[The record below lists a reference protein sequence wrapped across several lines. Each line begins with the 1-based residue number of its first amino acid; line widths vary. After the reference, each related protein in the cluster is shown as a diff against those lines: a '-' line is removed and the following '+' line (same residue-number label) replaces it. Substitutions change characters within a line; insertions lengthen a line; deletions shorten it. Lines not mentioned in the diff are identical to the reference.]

1 MIEVNNLTRKYGE
14 KVAVNKIS
22 FSVEKGKIWG
32 FLGPNG
38 AGKTTTMRILTGYL
52 PPTEGSAKVAG
63 FDITK
68 EPLKAKKHIGYLPE
82 IPPLYND
89 MTVKG
94 YISFVAELKGIGGK
108 NKKIAVGQAIEKAGL
123 SKVAGRLIKNLSKG
137 FRQRVGI
144 AQAIVNNPDILIL
157 DEPTIGLDP
166 AQIIEIRELIK
177 SFRGEH
183 TVILSTHILPEVTQT
198 CDGVVI
204 INEGQL
210 RAAGPL
216 EEIQKKF
223 SEESGIYL
231 ETEPSVS
238 MDEIKTIAGVKEVI
252 QADRGFKV
260 YWDDETEGIKGLNE
274 YIRGKS
280 LDIKEW
286 KRLSSTLEDIYLK
299 IVASDKGGVK

>member
-82 IPPLYND
+82 IPPLYNE

-94 YISFVAELKGIGGK
+94 YVNFVAELKGVPSK
-108 NKKIAVGQAIEKAGL
+108 ERKKAVSQAIEKAGL
-123 SKVAGRLIKNLSKG
+123 STVAGRLIKNLSKG
-137 FRQRVGI
+137 YRQRVGI

-177 SFRGEH
+177 SLKGEH

-210 RAAGPL
+210 RASGTL
-216 EEIQKKF
+216 EEIQEKF

-231 ETEPSVS
+231 ETEPSPVV
-238 MDEIKTIAGVKEVI
+238 EELRNI
-252 QADRGFKV
+252 
-260 YWDDETEGIKGLNE
+260 EGIKEVVSSEKGVKIFWEDEEKGNKNLNEFIRTKGLN
-274 YIRGKS
+274 IN
-280 LDIKEW
+280 EW
-286 KRLSSTLEDIYLK
+286 KRLTSTLEDIYLK
-299 IVASDKGGVK
+299 IVATDKGGVK

>member
-14 KVAVNKIS
+14 KVAVNNIS

-82 IPPLYND
+82 IPPLYNE

-94 YISFVAELKGIGGK
+94 YISFVAELKGVSGK
-108 NKKIAVGQAIEKAGL
+108 ERKTAVGQAIEKAGL
-123 SKVAGRLIKNLSKG
+123 SAVAGRLIKNLSKG
-137 FRQRVGI
+137 YRQRVGI

-177 SFRGEH
+177 SLRGEH

-210 RAAGPL
+210 RASGPL

-223 SEESGIYL
+223 SEENGIYL
-231 ETEPSVS
+231 ETEPEISE
-238 MDEIKTIAGVKEVI
+238 DELKGV
-252 QADRGFKV
+252 D
-260 YWDDETEGIKGLNE
+260 GIKDVLKSGNGYKLFWEDEEKGTKFLNE
-274 YIRGKS
+274 FIRSKS
-280 LDIKEW
+280 LNIKEW

>member
-14 KVAVNKIS
+14 KVAVNRIS

-82 IPPLYND
+82 IPPLYNE

-94 YISFVAELKGIGGK
+94 YVNFVAELKGVPSK
-108 NKKIAVGQAIEKAGL
+108 ERKKAVSQAIEKAGL
-123 SKVAGRLIKNLSKG
+123 SNVAGRLIKNLSKG
-137 FRQRVGI
+137 YRQRVGI

-177 SFRGEH
+177 SLKGEH

-210 RAAGPL
+210 RASGTL
-216 EEIQKKF
+216 EEIQERF

-231 ETEPSVS
+231 ETEPSLAVEEL
-238 MDEIKTIAGVKEVI
+238 MNI
-252 QADRGFKV
+252 
-260 YWDDETEGIKGLNE
+260 EGIKEAVSSGEGVKIFWEEEEKGNKNLNEFIRTKGLN
-274 YIRGKS
+274 IN
-280 LDIKEW
+280 EW
-286 KRLSSTLEDIYLK
+286 KRLTSTLEDIYLK

>member
-14 KVAVNKIS
+14 KVAVNSIS
-22 FSVEKGKIWG
+22 FSVEKGKVWG

-68 EPLKAKKHIGYLPE
+68 EPLRAKKHIGYLPE
-82 IPPLYND
+82 IPPLYNE
-89 MTVKG
+89 MTVRG
-94 YISFVAELKGIGGK
+94 YINFVAELKGIPSK
-108 NKKIAVGQAIEKAGL
+108 LRKKAVSDSIEKSGL
-123 SKVAGRLIKNLSKG
+123 ASVSKRLIKNLSKG
-137 FRQRVGI
+137 YRQRVGI

-177 SFRGEH
+177 SLRGEH

-210 RAAGPL
+210 RASGTL
-216 EEIQKKF
+216 DEIQEQF
-223 SEESGIYL
+223 REDSGIYL
-231 ETEPSVS
+231 ETESLLTVE
-238 MDEIKTIAGVKEVI
+238 DL
-252 QADRGFKV
+252 RGF
-260 YWDDETEGIKGLNE
+260 DGIKGVEKEGNGIKVFWSDEEIGNKNLNK
-274 YIRGKS
+274 YIREKS
-280 LDIKEW
+280 LNIKEW
-286 KRLSSTLEDIYLK
+286 KRLTASLEDIYLK

>member
-14 KVAVNKIS
+14 KVAVNNIS

-63 FDITK
+63 FNITK

-82 IPPLYND
+82 IPPLYNE

-94 YISFVAELKGIGGK
+94 YISFVAELKGVSGK
-108 NKKIAVGQAIEKAGL
+108 EKKTAIGQAIEKAGL
-123 SKVAGRLIKNLSKG
+123 SAVAGRLIKNLSKG
-137 FRQRVGI
+137 YRQRVGI

-177 SFRGEH
+177 SLRGEH

-210 RAAGPL
+210 RASGPL

-223 SEESGIYL
+223 SEENGIYL
-231 ETEPSVS
+231 ETEPEISE
-238 MDEIKTIAGVKEVI
+238 DELKGV
-252 QADRGFKV
+252 D
-260 YWDDETEGIKGLNE
+260 GIKDVLKSGNGYKLFWEDEEKGTKSLNE
-274 YIRGKS
+274 FIRSKS
-280 LDIKEW
+280 LNIKEW

>member
-82 IPPLYND
+82 IPPLYNE

-94 YISFVAELKGIGGK
+94 YVNFVAELKGVPSK
-108 NKKIAVGQAIEKAGL
+108 ERKKAVSQAIEKAGL
-123 SKVAGRLIKNLSKG
+123 STVAGRLIKNLSKG
-137 FRQRVGI
+137 YRQRVGI

-177 SFRGEH
+177 SLKGEH

-210 RAAGPL
+210 RASGTL
-216 EEIQKKF
+216 EEIQERF

-231 ETEPSVS
+231 ETEPSPVVEELMNIEGIKEVVS
-238 MDEIKTIAGVKEVI
+238 SEKGVKI
-252 QADRGFKV
+252 F
-260 YWDDETEGIKGLNE
+260 WDDEEKGNKNLNEFIRTKGLN
-274 YIRGKS
+274 IN
-280 LDIKEW
+280 EW
-286 KRLSSTLEDIYLK
+286 KRLTSTLEDIYLK

>member
-14 KVAVNKIS
+14 KVAVNNIS

-82 IPPLYND
+82 IPPLYNE

-94 YISFVAELKGIGGK
+94 YISFVAELKGVSGK
-108 NKKIAVGQAIEKAGL
+108 EKKTAIGQAIEKAGL
-123 SKVAGRLIKNLSKG
+123 SAVAGRLIKNLSKG
-137 FRQRVGI
+137 YRQRVGI

-177 SFRGEH
+177 SLRGEH

-210 RAAGPL
+210 RASGPL

-223 SEESGIYL
+223 SEENGIYL
-231 ETEPSVS
+231 ETEPEISE
-238 MDEIKTIAGVKEVI
+238 DELKGV
-252 QADRGFKV
+252 D
-260 YWDDETEGIKGLNE
+260 GIKDVLKSGNGYKLFWEDEEKGTKSLNE
-274 YIRGKS
+274 FIRSKS
-280 LDIKEW
+280 LNIKEW

>member
-14 KVAVNKIS
+14 KVAVNRIS

-82 IPPLYND
+82 IPPLYNE

-94 YISFVAELKGIGGK
+94 YVNFVAELKGVPSK
-108 NKKIAVGQAIEKAGL
+108 ERKKAVSQAIEKAGL
-123 SKVAGRLIKNLSKG
+123 SSVAGRLIKNLSKG
-137 FRQRVGI
+137 YRQRVGI

-177 SFRGEH
+177 SLKGEH

-210 RAAGPL
+210 RASGTL
-216 EEIQKKF
+216 EEIQERF

-231 ETEPSVS
+231 ETEPSLAVEEL
-238 MDEIKTIAGVKEVI
+238 MNIEGIKEVI
-252 QADRGFKV
+252 SSGEGVKIF
-260 YWDDETEGIKGLNE
+260 WEDEEKGNKNLNEFIRTKGLN
-274 YIRGKS
+274 IN
-280 LDIKEW
+280 EW
-286 KRLSSTLEDIYLK
+286 KRLTSTLEDIYLK

>member
-14 KVAVNKIS
+14 KVAVNRIS

-82 IPPLYND
+82 IPPLYNE

-94 YISFVAELKGIGGK
+94 YVNFVAELKGVPSK
-108 NKKIAVGQAIEKAGL
+108 ERKKAVSQAIEKAGL
-123 SKVAGRLIKNLSKG
+123 SNVAGRLIKNLSKG
-137 FRQRVGI
+137 YRQRVGI

-177 SFRGEH
+177 SLKGEH

-210 RAAGPL
+210 RASGTL
-216 EEIQKKF
+216 EEIQERF

-231 ETEPSVS
+231 ETEPSLAVEEL
-238 MDEIKTIAGVKEVI
+238 MNI
-252 QADRGFKV
+252 
-260 YWDDETEGIKGLNE
+260 EGIKEVVSSGEGVKIFWEDEEKGNKNLNEFIRTKGLN
-274 YIRGKS
+274 IN
-280 LDIKEW
+280 EW
-286 KRLSSTLEDIYLK
+286 KRLTSTLEDIYLK

>member
-1 MIEVNNLTRKYGE
+1 MIEVKNLLRKYGE
-14 KVAVNKIS
+14 KIAVHNIS
-22 FSVEKGKIWG
+22 FSVERGKIWG

-52 PPTEGSAKVAG
+52 PPTEGEAYIAGYDVVKYPLRAK
-63 FDITK
+63 T
-68 EPLKAKKHIGYLPE
+68 HIGYLPE

-94 YISFVAELKGIGGK
+94 YIGFVAELKGMKGK
-108 NKKIAVGQAIEKAGL
+108 EKQRGVGAAIEKTGL
-123 SKVAGRLIKNLSKG
+123 APVKKRLIKNLSKG

-144 AQAIVNNPDILIL
+144 AQAIVNDPAVLIL

-177 SFRGEH
+177 SLKENH

-210 RAAGPL
+210 RAAGSISEL
-216 EEIQKKF
+216 QKKF
-223 SEESGIYL
+223 KEQKGIYIK
-231 ETEPSVS
+231 TEPALEMGQLQMV
-238 MDEIKTIAGVKEVI
+238 AGVKSVK
-252 QADRGFKV
+252 ADGNGYKIYWEDESLGEKALFEYVKV
-260 YWDDETEGIKGLNE
+260 KDVL
-274 YIRGKS
+274 
-280 LDIKEW
+280 LKEW
-286 KRLSSTLEDIYLK
+286 RIITPTLEDLYLK
-299 IVASDKGGVK
+299 IVSSDKGGIQ

>member
-82 IPPLYND
+82 IPPLYNE

-94 YISFVAELKGIGGK
+94 YVNFVAELKGVPSK
-108 NKKIAVGQAIEKAGL
+108 ERKKAVSQAIEKAGL
-123 SKVAGRLIKNLSKG
+123 SNVAGRLIKNLSKG
-137 FRQRVGI
+137 YRQRVGI

-177 SFRGEH
+177 SLKGEH

-210 RAAGPL
+210 RASGTL
-216 EEIQKKF
+216 EEIQERF

-231 ETEPSVS
+231 ETEPSPVVEELMNIEGIKEVVS
-238 MDEIKTIAGVKEVI
+238 SEKGVKI
-252 QADRGFKV
+252 F
-260 YWDDETEGIKGLNE
+260 WDDEEKGNKNLNEFIRTKGLN
-274 YIRGKS
+274 IN
-280 LDIKEW
+280 EW
-286 KRLSSTLEDIYLK
+286 KRLTSTLEDIYLK

>member
-14 KVAVNKIS
+14 KVAVNRIS

-82 IPPLYND
+82 IPPLYNE

-94 YISFVAELKGIGGK
+94 YVNFVAELKGVPSK
-108 NKKIAVGQAIEKAGL
+108 ERKKAVSQAIEKAGL
-123 SKVAGRLIKNLSKG
+123 SNVAGRLIKNLSKG
-137 FRQRVGI
+137 YRQRVGI

-177 SFRGEH
+177 SLKGEH

-210 RAAGPL
+210 RASGTL
-216 EEIQKKF
+216 EEIQERF

-231 ETEPSVS
+231 ETEPSLAVEEL
-238 MDEIKTIAGVKEVI
+238 MNI
-252 QADRGFKV
+252 
-260 YWDDETEGIKGLNE
+260 EGIKEAVSSGEGVKIFWEDEEKGNKNLNEFIRTKGLN
-274 YIRGKS
+274 IN
-280 LDIKEW
+280 EW
-286 KRLSSTLEDIYLK
+286 KRLTSTLEDIYLK

>member
-1 MIEVNNLTRKYGE
+1 MIEVNNLIRKYGE
-14 KVAVNKIS
+14 KVAVNNIS

-82 IPPLYND
+82 IPPLYNE

-94 YISFVAELKGIGGK
+94 YISFVAELKGVSGK
-108 NKKIAVGQAIEKAGL
+108 EKKTAIGQAIEKAGL
-123 SKVAGRLIKNLSKG
+123 SAVAGRLIKNLSKG
-137 FRQRVGI
+137 YRQRVGI

-177 SFRGEH
+177 SLRGEH

-210 RAAGPL
+210 RASGPL

-223 SEESGIYL
+223 SEENGIYL
-231 ETEPSVS
+231 ETEPEISE
-238 MDEIKTIAGVKEVI
+238 DELKGV
-252 QADRGFKV
+252 D
-260 YWDDETEGIKGLNE
+260 GIKDVLKSGNGYKLFWEDEEKGTKSLNE
-274 YIRGKS
+274 FIRSKS
-280 LDIKEW
+280 LNIKEW